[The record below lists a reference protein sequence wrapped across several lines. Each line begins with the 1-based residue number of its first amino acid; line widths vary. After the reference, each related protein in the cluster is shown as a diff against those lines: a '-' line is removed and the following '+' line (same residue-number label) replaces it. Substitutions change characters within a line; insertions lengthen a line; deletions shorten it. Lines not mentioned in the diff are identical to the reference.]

1 VDSGQGGI
9 PDLAAMLDGYEFVD
23 ARMAL
28 IRAADGWPIVHGEVT
43 LDSAGPARI
52 RTWWYAEETFL
63 DRRLPGRLVA
73 GLLRGEPQ
81 DLDGLKVMTPAP
93 MPGCTF
99 QRLAGQAEW
108 SHLTTPWPRT
118 EWSISSSDQMPNR
131 QDRLLV
137 GDGPAFLNFEAA
149 YSSFFYSE
157 PPSNLASQQRLWR
170 IIRPDRRAWLH
181 RIIIASDALTIVAK
195 GTQRTGVT
203 VELSSPANRM
213 IPVVQ
218 DELCPCPGVFQV
230 HEQVPGL
237 LHYLRLDRM
246 LGGSED
252 LDAAGAVPGDG
263 KDADLRA
270 VEQAGGEEVQCQDPL
285 RLGPEE
291 LRPARA
297 IPARSPVDPGALED
311 LPDRGWRHR
320 DAGPRELAVDPPV
333 SPRLVLPGQ
342 PPSPQGA
349 PATPGPAT
357 SRRG

>member
-28 IRAADGWPIVHGEVT
+28 IRAADGWPIVHGEGT

-52 RTWWYAEETFL
+52 RTWRYAEETFL

-149 YSSFFYSE
+149 YSG
-157 PPSNLASQQRLWR
+157 PPRCRIPEFTELGKKIRRHLPSIHATLDHGLSNGLIESVNTKIRVITRMAFGFHNPTALIALAML
-170 IIRPDRRAWLH
+170 A
-181 RIIIASDALTIVAK
+181 
-195 GTQRTGVT
+195 
-203 VELSSPANRM
+203 
-213 IPVVQ
+213 
-218 DELCPCPGVFQV
+218 
-230 HEQVPGL
+230 
-237 LHYLRLDRM
+237 
-246 LGGSED
+246 LGG
-252 LDAAGAVPGDG
+252 
-263 KDADLRA
+263 
-270 VEQAGGEEVQCQDPL
+270 
-285 RLGPEE
+285 
-291 LRPARA
+291 LRP
-297 IPARSPVDPGALED
+297 PPPG
-311 LPDRGWRHR
+311 R
-320 DAGPRELAVDPPV
+320 
-333 SPRLVLPGQ
+333 
-342 PPSPQGA
+342 
-349 PATPGPAT
+349 
-357 SRRG
+357 